1 MATAIPVT
9 RYIAKKD
16 LKDKYNEKEGKGEE
30 RIRVYL
36 QSLEQSRKVK
46 INIDTKEN
54 EIIAFSIDRNYSC
67 EDIKGTQEDI
77 QGEVIKVSHKS
88 LSKLII

>member
-1 MATAIPVT
+1 MATATIPVT
-9 RYIAKKD
+9 CCIAKED
-16 LKDKYNEKEGKGEE
+16 LKDKYNDGKGEE

-54 EIIAFSIDRNYSC
+54 EIIAFSIDRNYSR